1 MLDRAQLAKKL
12 QNVADSLFID
22 VSAELSSAREAWEK
36 LVADPL
42 AQYKAHACS
51 SVFLVPSWNEP
62 LGQTYGIEIPEPY
75 AVVGVDGSQIYPDRH
90 QGIGCY
96 LINVGTF
103 YIDYAIPHVVTANQP
118 FVYSGNDSEFE
129 ISTDLVNAQRQE
141 HELIASIEYIR
152 SLSTE
157 SKPLVMMDGSL
168 IFWHIASKDVTM
180 KNAFLEKY
188 MRTLEA
194 LYKDSILYVGY
205 ISLPRSKELVNLLR
219 LHLCNYDVVKAQ
231 DYTGFDH
238 LVDASIVKFFVKER
252 MRTIVFKNNSPV
264 THSYPDHAHP
274 HFFYLNTGVE
284 IARVEIPAW
293 IAWDENKVNAVASI
307 MLDQSI
313 KGGGYPVVLAEAHE
327 QAVVKGPDREFFY
340 HLIQRLGYE
349 YQKTIITSQK
359 SFKKRSIGI

>member
-1 MLDRAQLAKKL
+1 MLDCAQLAQKL
-12 QNVADSLFID
+12 TVIADSLFID
-22 VSAELSSAREAWEK
+22 LSTELSSARTAWEQ

-51 SVFLVPSWNEP
+51 SVFLVPSWLQS
-62 LGQTYGIEIPEPY
+62 LGSTFSIEIPQPY
-75 AVVGVDGSQIYPDRH
+75 EVVGVDGSQIYPDRH

-96 LINVGTF
+96 LINVGTVH
-103 YIDYAIPHVVTANQP
+103 IDYTTSRVKVSNQP

-141 HELIASIEYIR
+141 HELIAGLEYLN
-152 SLSTE
+152 SLSATL
-157 SKPLVMMDGSL
+157 KPIVMMDGSL

-180 KNAFLEKY
+180 KDAFLEKY
-188 MRTLEA
+188 MRTLEVFYNELTMYA
-194 LYKDSILYVGY
+194 GY

-219 LHLCNYDVVKAQ
+219 LHVCNYDVVKAQ
-231 DYTGFDH
+231 EFEGFDH
-238 LVDASIVKFFVKER
+238 LVDASIVKFFVKEG

-264 THSYPDHAHP
+264 TRSYPDHAHP

-293 IAWDENKVNAVASI
+293 IAWDEHKVNMVASI

-313 KGGGYPVVLAEAHE
+313 KGSGYPVVLAEAHE

-340 HLIQRLGYE
+340 HLIQRLSYE
-349 YQKTIITSQK
+349 HQRTIITSQK